1 MSTKINWAANPDGSK
16 GETINPV
23 RGFCEPISPGCA
35 HCCARRMAGRLKR
48 MGMPGYQSTTEAK
61 LAAALARAE
70 KAEGQRDALAAA
82 MRRCLDGQCTPGYAA
97 CRDALAKL

>member
-1 MSTKINWAANPDGSK
+1 MKDHNPMTYLEFRANVDGTAASRLATLR
-16 GETINPV
+16 E
-23 RGFCEPISPGCA
+23 
-35 HCCARRMAGRLKR
+35 CCGAYARFLAEA
-48 MGMPGYQSTTEAK
+48 EAK